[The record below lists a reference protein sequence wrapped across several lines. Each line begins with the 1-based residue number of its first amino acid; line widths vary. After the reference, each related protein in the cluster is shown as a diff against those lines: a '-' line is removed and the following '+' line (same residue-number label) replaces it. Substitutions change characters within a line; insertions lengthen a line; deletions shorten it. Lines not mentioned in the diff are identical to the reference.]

1 MNALRLDEGCELN
14 AACTHP
20 PDAEISLD
28 ESEIAM
34 LVGQL
39 ILLVMK
45 KLKMSVL

>member
-1 MNALRLDEGCELN
+1 MNALRRDEGYELN

-20 PDAEISLD
+20 SDAQINSE

-34 LVGQL
+34 SVDQL